1 MKKET
6 KHTYNIPLSDGL
18 IQEIYSELG
27 SWDDDYMEYNGLSWR
42 QQEIEIVGIT
52 NQNKDFT
59 IKITGKTSYNF
70 DDNIEFDNLME
81 VLINQVIGKNITL
94 QKFKSLLD
102 EAYQKYSPENAK
114 VRAGYSHTIKVEL
127 QVEK

>member
-6 KHTYNIPLSDGL
+6 EYIYNIQLSDGT

-27 SWDDDYMEYNGLSWR
+27 SWDDENMEYNGLSWR

-94 QKFKSLLD
+94 QKFKFLLD
-102 EAYQKYSPENAK
+102 EAYQNYSPENSK
-114 VRAGYSHTIKVEL
+114 VRAEYSHIITVEL

>member
-42 QQEIEIVGIT
+42 KQEIEIAGIT

-70 DDNIEFDNLME
+70 DDNIEFENLME

-102 EAYQKYSPENAK
+102 KAYQEYSPENSK
-114 VRAGYSHTIKVEL
+114 VRAECSHIITVEL

>member
-1 MKKET
+1 MQKET
-6 KHTYNIPLSDGL
+6 EYTYNIQLSDGL

-42 QQEIEIVGIT
+42 KQEIEIAGIT
-52 NQNKDFT
+52 NQNKYFT

-70 DDNIEFDNLME
+70 DDNIEFENLME

-94 QKFKSLLD
+94 HKFKSFLD
-102 EAYQKYSPENAK
+102 KAYQEYSPENSK
-114 VRAGYSHTIKVEL
+114 VRAGYSHIITVEL